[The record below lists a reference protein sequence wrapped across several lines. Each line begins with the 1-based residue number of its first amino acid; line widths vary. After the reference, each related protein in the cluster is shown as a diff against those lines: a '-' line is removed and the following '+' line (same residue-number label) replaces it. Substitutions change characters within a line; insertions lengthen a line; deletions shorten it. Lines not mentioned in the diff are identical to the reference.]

1 MYAGVLRVD
10 HDTVCDIL
18 QAADLLLMESV
29 RSACI
34 RFLQQT
40 ISAENCVTVRQ
51 LGRIYACPGIGTW
64 TFWLTIEHSE
74 LRKTVFGSMYKY
86 GSLHL
91 EPNFYL
97 RKKPKKFSFR
107 RQI

>member
-51 LGRIYACPGIGTW
+51 LGRIYACPGIWTW

-74 LRKTVFGSMYKY
+74 LQKTVFGSM
-86 GSLHL
+86 
-91 EPNFYL
+91 
-97 RKKPKKFSFR
+97 
-107 RQI
+107 